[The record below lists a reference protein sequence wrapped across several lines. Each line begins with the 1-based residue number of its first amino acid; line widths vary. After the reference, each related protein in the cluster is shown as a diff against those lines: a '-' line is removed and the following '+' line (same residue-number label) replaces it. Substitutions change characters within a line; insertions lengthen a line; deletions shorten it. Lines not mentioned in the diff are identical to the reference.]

1 MNNFNSDLIERNW
14 EYMYLSIDIYLRE
27 IENTVK

>member
-1 MNNFNSDLIERNW
+1 MNNFNRDLIERNW
-14 EYMYLSIDIYLRE
+14 EYIYIDMYLRE